1 MSGPQLP
8 VVIQSSPRHYT
19 AVAAAAPHCRH
30 STAPAHP
37 VLLTA
42 PYPTGGAGGGG
53 LHVTDASNASRTNL
67 MDLRSLS
74 WHEPTLRLFGVP
86 PAMLPQIRSNA
97 EVYG

>member
-1 MSGPQLP
+1 MYPRICIKVAQPACLCAPSALEGALPPGPALP
-8 VVIQSSPRHYT
+8 PS
-19 AVAAAAPHCRH
+19 
-30 STAPAHP
+30 
-37 VLLTA
+37 
-42 PYPTGGAGGGG
+42 AGGVDGG

-67 MDLRSLS
+67 MDLRTLS